1 MAGFR
6 EIDGLEKLIVKF
18 NAEYIKNCI
27 KLHEPNKF
35 YDLKPLSLL
44 IFAKGL
50 VRIRGH
56 KRSPAIQNFLGGTYI
71 FIHF

>member
-18 NAEYIKNCI
+18 NAEYKKI
-27 KLHEPNKF
+27 KLHEPNRF

-44 IFAKGL
+44 LFAKGL
-50 VRIRGH
+50 VQIRGH
-56 KRSPAIQNFLGGTYI
+56 KRSTAIQNFQMVPT
-71 FIHF
+71 F